1 VDQHVDKAT
10 DHGESGKS
18 VEAKDHGPRTM
29 DKAGNDSG
37 DRERD
42 EIAASRAERIRAE
55 RFVLWKEQQLRS
67 MRDVETND
75 VPFRA
80 LRSGGLGVM
89 VNTSGRSY

>member
-1 VDQHVDKAT
+1 
-10 DHGESGKS
+10 
-18 VEAKDHGPRTM
+18 M

-42 EIAASRAERIRAE
+42 EIAASRARAERIRAE

-75 VPFRA
+75 VPFCA